1 MVARRRTCQI
11 AGECRRA
18 PDRPSGFTLT
28 EVMVVVV
35 LLGVLVGGV
44 MTTFAAQKK
53 SVSMNSQ
60 LVDAQHTSRL
70 LGDLFEDDIRHAGL
84 LVPESGALC
93 GVDRTVLPDS
103 FYVSDAGAIDPT
115 SEIRNDLGARVTA
128 GATGG
133 DNVSGNATPATA
145 AGLVTNTLT
154 LDSLILETVNP
165 TAAYDTD
172 ADGTADSDFQVGG
185 GVIITDAANPSRGS
199 ACGTVRSVTIATAVI
214 TVGIESDALGAMPL
228 VDPNPVELVA
238 IPAHMYQLNAAS
250 QLVRNGTAVADDV
263 EDLQVAVF
271 VDLNDDRTIDAGE
284 YRGDGVGANFDPSGL
299 DTSLAREVRTNLVI
313 RTRLQD
319 QDNSN
324 GRFQD
329 SENRTAIGAAD
340 GFRRRAYSATVMLR
354 NVGTR
359 AVTS

>member
-1 MVARRRTCQI
+1 MQGLRDSRISART
-11 AGECRRA
+11 ARA
-18 PDRPSGFTLT
+18 NGGFTLT
-28 EVMVVVV
+28 EIMVVVV

-44 MTTFAAQKK
+44 MTSFAAQKK
-53 SVSMNSQ
+53 SAAMNSQ

-70 LGDLFEDDIRHAGL
+70 LGDLLEDDIRHAGL
-84 LVPESGALC
+84 LVPESGAIC
-93 GVDRTVLPDS
+93 AIDRTLLSDS

-115 SEIRNDLGARVTA
+115 VEIRNDLGARVTA

-133 DNVSGNATPATA
+133 DNVAGNATPATA
-145 AGLVTNTLT
+145 TLTVTNTLT
-154 LDSLILETVNP
+154 LDALTVEQANP

-172 ADGTADSDFQVGG
+172 GNGVADSDFQVGG
-185 GVIITDAANPSRGS
+185 GVIITDAANPTRGS
-199 ACGTVRSVTIATAVI
+199 ACGVVRGVTIGTSVI
-214 TVGIESDALGAMPL
+214 TIGIESDALGPMPL
-228 VDPNPVELVA
+228 VDPNPVDLVA
-238 IPAHMYQLNAAS
+238 IPAHQYQINTAF

-263 EDLQVAVF
+263 EDLQIAVF
-271 VDLNDDRTIDAGE
+271 VDLNDDRVIDAGE
-284 YRGDGVGANFDPSGL
+284 YRGDGVGANLNPSGL
-299 DTSLAREVRTNLVI
+299 DMSLAREVRANLVI

-319 QDNSN
+319 QDNGN

-329 SENRTAIGAAD
+329 SENRAAIGTAD